1 MRRRF
6 FPVALGLFAAFL
18 VVALAVG
25 FGCFYT
31 VDEREHAVVVR
42 FGEPLEAKSEPGL
55 YFKTPVIDEVR
66 RLPKTLQFYR
76 TGPGDKLEDLPTADA
91 RKIEV
96 SAFAIWRITDPMQF
110 VKVLRTVENAEERVV
125 RARVKSEIRNV
136 VTAENLAEVVRSSN
150 RELTYNFGQQ
160 ARDAAEEAGVQEPVA
175 EGEAALGEVT
185 DIRVGREQLIERIKR
200 QVIARLSGDEAEDA
214 LDRGV
219 ELIDVGISNIE
230 FVPTVRAASFARFRT
245 ELESYATA
253 YRTTGERRR
262 QEILNA
268 TNAEAERI
276 KGEGERRSK
285 ELRGQIDARN
295 IEEFAAAI
303 RETGDFYAFQ
313 KTLEVYREALKGDT
327 RLILTTD
334 SELLGMLKT
343 LGPAAEAA
351 PTSPGVAA
359 AE

>member
-1 MRRRF
+1 MA
-6 FPVALGLFAAFL
+6 VA
-18 VVALAVG
+18 

-31 VDEREHAVVVR
+31 VDEREHAVLVE
-42 FGEPLEAKSEPGL
+42 FGEPVVARSEPGL
-55 YFKTPVIDEVR
+55 YFKVPLIQEVR

-136 VTAENLAEVVRSSN
+136 VTAENLAEVVRSTN

-160 ARDAAEEAGVQEPVA
+160 AKADAREAGVADPTAVA
-175 EGEAALGEVT
+175 GENGEAALGEVT
-185 DIRVGREQLIERIKR
+185 DIRVGREQLIARIKR
-200 QVIARLSGDEAEDA
+200 QVVARLEGEDDAET

-219 ELIDVGISNIE
+219 ELVDIGISNIE
-230 FVPTVRAASFARFRT
+230 FVPQVRKASFERFRT

-253 YRTTGERRR
+253 YRTTGERRK

-276 KGEGERRSK
+276 KGEGERKSK
-285 ELRGQIDARN
+285 EVRGQVDARN
-295 IEEFAAAI
+295 IREFAAAI
-303 RETGDFYAFQ
+303 RATGDFYRFQ
-313 KTLEVYREALKGDT
+313 KTLDLYRTALAGDT
-327 RLILTTD
+327 KLVLTTD
-334 SELLGMLKT
+334 SDLLGLLKE
-343 LGPAAEAA
+343 LGTAGEVPAA
-351 PTSPGVAA
+351 TSPGVAA

>member
-1 MRRRF
+1 MKSVHV
-6 FPVALGLFAAFL
+6 PVVLGIVAAAL
-18 VVALAVG
+18 VVGVVVG
-25 FGCFYT
+25 LGCFYT
-31 VDEREHAVVVR
+31 VDEREHAVVVE
-42 FGEPLEAKSEPGL
+42 FGEPVAARSEPGL
-55 YFKTPVIDEVR
+55 YFKVPVIQEVR

-76 TGPGDKLEDLPTADA
+76 TGAGDKLEDLPTADA

-136 VTAENLAEVVRSSN
+136 VTAENLAEVVRSTN
-150 RELTYNFGQQ
+150 RELTYNFGRQ
-160 ARDAAEEAGVQEPVA
+160 AAADAKEAGVEEPVA
-175 EGEAALGEVT
+175 DGEAALGEVT

-200 QVIARLSGDEAEDA
+200 QTIARLSGDDDEDA

-230 FVPTVRAASFARFRT
+230 FVPQVRKASFARFRT

-253 YRTTGERRR
+253 YRTAGERRR

-268 TNAEAERI
+268 TNAEAARI
-276 KGEGERRSK
+276 EGEGERLSK
-285 ELRGQIDARN
+285 QVRGEVDARN
-295 IEEFAAAI
+295 IREFAAAI

-313 KTLEVYREALKGDT
+313 KTLEVYREALTGDT

-334 SELLGMLKT
+334 SDLLGLLKDLT
-343 LGPAAEAA
+343 PAGEAATSSAEVAEA
-351 PTSPGVAA
+351 
-359 AE
+359 E

>member
-1 MRRRF
+1 MRRI
-6 FPVALGLFAAFL
+6 FPPAALAAFVAFL
-18 VVALAVG
+18 VVAAVVA
-25 FGCFYT
+25 FGCVYT
-31 VDEREHAVVVR
+31 VDEREHAVLVE
-42 FGEPLEAKSEPGL
+42 FGEPIIARSKPGL
-55 YFKTPVIDEVR
+55 YFKIPVIQEVR

-160 ARDAAEEAGVQEPVA
+160 AAADAREAGVEEPVA

-185 DIRVGREQLIERIKR
+185 DIRVGREQLIERIRR
-200 QVIARLSGDEAEDA
+200 QVIARLSGDESEDA

-230 FVPTVRAASFARFRT
+230 FVPQVRAASFARFRT

-253 YRTTGERRR
+253 YRTAGERRR

-268 TNAEAERI
+268 VNAEAERI

-285 ELRGQIDARN
+285 ELRGEVDARN
-295 IEEFAAAI
+295 IKEFAAAI

-313 KTLEVYREALKGDT
+313 KTLDVYREALKGDT

-334 SELLGMLKT
+334 SELLGLLKT
-343 LGPAAEAA
+343 LGPAAEAG